1 MSVLILGGNE
11 RMKDTYKNICKEYGY
26 KAKIF
31 TKENGAFKKKIGKPD
46 LMIFF
51 TNTVSHKMVAVA
63 SKEAKRNNIPI
74 TKAHTS
80 STFAL
85 HNIFQN
91 TTPSC
96 K

>member
-1 MSVLILGGNE
+1 MSVVILGGNE
-11 RMKDTYKNICKEYGY
+11 RMEHTYMNICKEYGH

-31 TKENGAFKKKIGKPD
+31 TKENGSFKKKIGNPD

-51 TNTVSHKMVAVA
+51 TNTVSHKMVEVA
-63 SKEAKRNNIPI
+63 TKQAKRNNIPV
-74 TKAHTS
+74 TKVHTS

-85 HNIFQN
+85 HNIFKN
-91 TTPSC
+91 TTSSC